1 MSLIGVRDMSVLE
14 EAPLERRPVQTYV
27 LEYSEDFIKDA
38 IHRELGRDGQVYFL
52 YNQVRDIE
60 EKAMQIQKMV
70 PAAKVGFAHGQMSE
84 RELENIMMAFIEK
97 EINVLVC
104 TTIVET
110 GLDIANANT
119 IIINNADRMGLSQLY
134 QLRGRVGRSNKA
146 SYAYLM
152 YQKDKVLKE
161 IAEKRLQAIKQ
172 FTQLGAGFKIAMRD
186 LEIRGAGNLLGAQQH
201 GHMEAI
207 GYDLYCKML
216 QEAVALEKG
225 ESVKESFET
234 TIEMKV
240 NAYIPASYILDE
252 VERLDIYKKIASIQG
267 DKDYYDVQE
276 ELEDRYGTLPNSV
289 QNLIDIALVKWEAN
303 QIDITLVSEVEG
315 HLTFKFKEDAQ
326 LDPTCLPEV
335 LQTYGRKI
343 KFVSGKEVMLK
354 LDATDIP
361 KKGLIDYIKNV
372 LHSFKKLKSI

>member
-1 MSLIGVRDMSVLE
+1 
-14 EAPLERRPVQTYV
+14 
-27 LEYSEDFIKDA
+27 
-38 IHRELGRDGQVYFL
+38 
-52 YNQVRDIE
+52 
-60 EKAMQIQKMV
+60 MQIQKMV

-303 QIDITLVSEVEG
+303 QINITLVSEVEG

>member
-1 MSLIGVRDMSVLE
+1 
-14 EAPLERRPVQTYV
+14 
-27 LEYSEDFIKDA
+27 
-38 IHRELGRDGQVYFL
+38 
-52 YNQVRDIE
+52 
-60 EKAMQIQKMV
+60 
-70 PAAKVGFAHGQMSE
+70 
-84 RELENIMMAFIEK
+84 
-97 EINVLVC
+97 
-104 TTIVET
+104 
-110 GLDIANANT
+110 
-119 IIINNADRMGLSQLY
+119 
-134 QLRGRVGRSNKA
+134 
-146 SYAYLM
+146 
-152 YQKDKVLKE
+152 
-161 IAEKRLQAIKQ
+161 
-172 FTQLGAGFKIAMRD
+172 MRD